1 MHKIIFLGTPNFAVP
16 ILDRIVKNE
25 LEIICVFTQPPK
37 RSNRGQKILK
47 SPVHNYAEK
56 LNLKIKTPE
65 NIKQEENFIKTAK
78 FDLGIVVAYGQI
90 IPVSILESCK
100 YGFINIHASLLPKY
114 RGAAPIQRSLINL
127 EKFTGISFMKLNN
140 VLDSGPICNQYK
152 IPINK
157 NDNSETLSKKLSEL
171 SADKIIHNIIL
182 ILSNKATF
190 LDQMHNE
197 ASYAEKI
204 NKKEGKID
212 WSESAQNI
220 LGKING
226 LFPYPG
232 AWFEF
237 KNERYK
243 IIKSELSK
251 LTGKPGEVLD
261 DLLTVGCGKNSIK
274 ILEIQK
280 QGKKIQNTGS
290 FLLGNKIKKGVSFK
304 NE

>member
-16 ILDRIVKNE
+16 ILDRIIKNE

-56 LNLKIKTPE
+56 FNLKIKTPE
-65 NIKQEENFIKTAK
+65 NIKKEENFIKTVE

-90 IPVSILESCK
+90 IPESVLKSCK

-157 NDNSETLSKKLSEL
+157 TDNSETLSKKLSEL
-171 SADKIIHNIIL
+171 SADKIIHNIKL

-190 LDQMHNE
+190 VDQIHIE

-212 WSESAQNI
+212 WNESAQNI

-237 KNERYK
+237 KKERYK
-243 IIKSELSK
+243 IVKSELSE

-280 QGKKIQNTGS
+280 QGKKVQNTSS
-290 FLLGNKIKKGVSFK
+290 FLLGNKIKKGVSLK
-304 NE
+304 HE

>member
-1 MHKIIFLGTPNFAVP
+1 MHKIIFLGTPKFAVP
-16 ILDRIVKNE
+16 ILDRIIENK

-37 RSNRGQKILK
+37 RSNRGQKILN

-56 LNLKIKTPE
+56 FNLKIKTPE
-65 NIKQEENFIKTAK
+65 NIKKEENFIKTAE

-90 IPVSILESCK
+90 IPESILKSCK

-140 VLDSGPICNQYK
+140 ILDSGPICNQYK
-152 IPINK
+152 IPIDK
-157 NDNSETLSKKLSEL
+157 TDNSETLSKKLSEL
-171 SADKIIHNIIL
+171 SADKIIQNIKL

-190 LDQMHNE
+190 VDQMHNE

-204 NKKEGKID
+204 SKKEGKIN
-212 WSESAQNI
+212 WNESAQNI

-280 QGKKIQNTGS
+280 QGKKVQNTSS
-290 FLLGNKIKKGVSFK
+290 FILGNKIKKGVSLK
-304 NE
+304 HE

>member
-127 EKFTGISFMKLNN
+127 EKFTGISCMKLNN

-171 SADKIIHNIIL
+171 SADKIIHNIKL

-243 IIKSELSK
+243 IVKSELSK

-280 QGKKIQNTGS
+280 QGKKVQNTSS
-290 FLLGNKIKKGVSFK
+290 FLLGNKIKKGVSLK
-304 NE
+304 HE

>member
-1 MHKIIFLGTPNFAVP
+1 MHKIIFLGTPKFAVP
-16 ILDRIVKNE
+16 ILDRIIENK

-37 RSNRGQKILK
+37 RSNRGQKILN

-56 LNLKIKTPE
+56 FNLKIKTPE
-65 NIKQEENFIKTAK
+65 NIKKEENFIKTAE

-90 IPVSILESCK
+90 IPESILKSCK

-140 VLDSGPICNQYK
+140 ILDSGPICNQYK
-152 IPINK
+152 IPIDK
-157 NDNSETLSKKLSEL
+157 TDNSETLSKKLSEL
-171 SADKIIHNIIL
+171 SADKIIQNIKL

-190 LDQMHNE
+190 VDQMHNE

-204 NKKEGKID
+204 SKKEGKIN
-212 WSESAQNI
+212 WNESAQNI

-237 KNERYK
+237 KKERYK
-243 IIKSELSK
+243 IVKSELSE
-251 LTGKPGEVLD
+251 LTGEPGEVLD

-280 QGKKIQNTGS
+280 QGKKVQNTSS
-290 FLLGNKIKKGVSFK
+290 FILGNKIKKGVSLK
-304 NE
+304 HE

>member
-171 SADKIIHNIIL
+171 SADKIIHNIKL

-243 IIKSELSK
+243 IVKSELSK

>member
-1 MHKIIFLGTPNFAVP
+1 MTKKIAFMGTPEFSVP
-16 ILDRIVKNE
+16 ILKSINDNYKLIS
-25 LEIICVFTQPPK
+25 VFTQPPRKSK
-37 RSNRGQKILK
+37 RGHKINKTPIHIL
-47 SPVHNYAEK
+47 AEN
-56 LNLKIKTPE
+56 LNIPIKTPNKIE
-65 NIKQEENFIKTAK
+65 NELDYIKSL
-78 FDLGIVVAYGQI
+78 DLDLVIVVAYGQI
-90 IPVSILESCK
+90 IPEFILKSCK
-100 YGFINIHASLLPKY
+100 YGFINIHASLLPRY

-157 NDNSETLSKKLSEL
+157 TDNSETLSKKLSEL
-171 SADKIIHNIIL
+171 SADKIIKNIKL

-190 LDQMHNE
+190 VDQMHNE

-212 WSESAQNI
+212 WNESAQNI

-237 KNERYK
+237 KKERYK
-243 IIKSELSK
+243 IVKSELSE

-280 QGKKIQNTGS
+280 QGKKVQNTSS
-290 FLLGNKIKKGVSFK
+290 FLLGNKIKKGVSLK
-304 NE
+304 HE

>member
-1 MHKIIFLGTPNFAVP
+1 MRKVIFLGTPNFAVP
-16 ILDRIVKNE
+16 ILDRIIKDE

-37 RSNRGQKILK
+37 KSNRGQKILK

-56 LNLKIKTPE
+56 FNLKIKTPE
-65 NIKQEENFIKTAK
+65 NLKKEENYIKTAE

-90 IPVSILESCK
+90 IPEPILESCK
-100 YGFINIHASLLPKY
+100 FGFINIHASLLPKY

-171 SADKIIHNIIL
+171 SADKIIHNIKL

>member
-1 MHKIIFLGTPNFAVP
+1 M
-16 ILDRIVKNE
+16 D
-25 LEIICVFTQPPK
+25 
-37 RSNRGQKILK
+37 
-47 SPVHNYAEK
+47 
-56 LNLKIKTPE
+56 
-65 NIKQEENFIKTAK
+65 
-78 FDLGIVVAYGQI
+78 QI
-90 IPVSILESCK
+90 HI
-100 YGFINIHASLLPKY
+100 
-114 RGAAPIQRSLINL
+114 
-127 EKFTGISFMKLNN
+127 
-140 VLDSGPICNQYK
+140 
-152 IPINK
+152 
-157 NDNSETLSKKLSEL
+157 
-171 SADKIIHNIIL
+171 
-182 ILSNKATF
+182 
-190 LDQMHNE
+190 E

-212 WSESAQNI
+212 WNESAQNI

-243 IIKSELSK
+243 IVKSELSK

>member
-1 MHKIIFLGTPNFAVP
+1 MRKVIFLGTPKFAVP
-16 ILDRIVKNE
+16 ILDRIIKNE

-65 NIKQEENFIKTAK
+65 NIKKEENFIKTAE

-90 IPVSILESCK
+90 IPESILKSCK

-140 VLDSGPICNQYK
+140 ILDSGPICNQYK

-157 NDNSETLSKKLSEL
+157 TDNSETLSKKLSEL
-171 SADKIIHNIIL
+171 SADKIIHNIKL

-190 LDQMHNE
+190 VDQIHIE

-212 WSESAQNI
+212 WNESAQNI

-237 KNERYK
+237 KKERYK
-243 IIKSELSK
+243 IVKSELSE